1 MTDTPT
7 VRPTVV
13 VIGGGYGGINAAKAL
28 DDVADVTLVDPTE
41 AFVHNV
47 AAWRALVEPEW
58 LERIFF
64 PYEHLLARGRFLRD
78 RAVAIDGRRVTLG
91 SGDVLDPDYLVLAT
105 GSAYPFPAKTEEPEI
120 ASARARHRA
129 AHAALLAADR
139 ALIVG
144 AGPSG
149 LELAGEIKAFFP
161 DKHVT
166 IADISDD
173 ILVGPYDQALR
184 DELRRQLDDLGVEVR
199 LGTAL
204 SALPT
209 APPAT
214 LAPVT
219 IATADGREFVA
230 DIWFRAFG
238 VRPHSDYLEGGPL
251 ADRRDERGYVRV
263 DEHLRVV
270 GETQTFAVGDLADAD
285 RDLAGIASRQAAVV
299 AANIRALITGTG
311 ELTSYEKLP
320 PMIAI
325 PLGPE
330 GGAGLLGDGV
340 ADAATIAERK
350 GRHMGTDR
358 FAALFDAAPP
368 VAAPD
373 MDQLSTETSGFAE
386 TKVR

>member
-1 MTDTPT
+1 MADSRTA
-7 VRPTVV
+7 RPSVV
-13 VIGGGYGGINAAKAL
+13 VVGGGYGGINAAKAL

-41 AFVHNV
+41 AFVHNI
-47 AAWRALVEPEW
+47 ASWRALVDPEW
-58 LERIFF
+58 LDRIFF
-64 PYEHLLARGRFLRD
+64 PYEQLLARGRFLRD
-78 RAVAIDGRRVTLG
+78 RAVAIDGRRVTLA
-91 SGDVLDPDYLVLAT
+91 SGDVLEPDYLVLAT
-105 GSAYPFPAKTEEPEI
+105 GSAYPFPAKTEELDI
-120 ASARARHRA
+120 ASAKARHRA
-129 AHAALLAADR
+129 AHEALLAADR

-166 IADISDD
+166 VADISDD

-184 DELRRQLDDLGVEVR
+184 DELRRQLDALGVELR

-204 SALPT
+204 AELPS

-214 LAPVT
+214 LAPIA
-219 IATADGREFVA
+219 IATTNGGELVA

-238 VRPHSDYLEGGPL
+238 VRAHSEYLDGGVL
-251 ADRRDERGYVRV
+251 EDRRDERGYVRV

-270 GETQTFAVGDLADAD
+270 GETHTFALGDLADAD
-285 RDLAGIASRQAAVV
+285 RDAAGIANAQAKVV
-299 AANIRALITGTG
+299 AANVRALITGTG
-311 ELTSYEKLP
+311 ELTSYETFP

-340 ADAATIAERK
+340 ADAATIADLK
-350 GRHMGTDR
+350 GRHMGTAH
-358 FAALFDAAPP
+358 FAALFDTAPP
-368 VAAPD
+368 LAA
-373 MDQLSTETSGFAE
+373 
-386 TKVR
+386 